1 MTVAITVN
9 STSSNTGTLSAAG
22 VGSGLDVNT
31 LVSQL
36 VAAKKTPLQNQI
48 DSQKSTAQTQLSG
61 IGQVSSALTA
71 LQSAL
76 SALTTGTAFG
86 AHTVSTGDKT
96 IITATAAAATST
108 GTAAAVNGS
117 YNIKVTQLATAMKAS
132 SGAFTDANTK
142 VGTGTLSITVG
153 DKTMNVDIDDSVSSL
168 ASIRDKIN
176 KASDNPGVTATIVT
190 GTDGAHL
197 VLRSSQTG
205 QDNGFTVSSSGGD
218 GGLSALNYDPA
229 ATSGNGFTVVDKAQ
243 NALYTIDGMDGS
255 SDSNSVTA
263 IDGLT
268 INLLTTG
275 STTVNVT
282 SDMSSATSAMN
293 TFVAAY
299 NSFATLYKNLTAYD
313 KTSGSAGALI
323 GDATLNSI
331 KSTLT
336 GILSGP
342 ANGTS
347 LSQLGVAFQLDGT
360 LKIDND
366 KLTAALGS
374 DGGKVKA
381 LFGGDQGLGAALKAP
396 LNSWIGSTGIL
407 VTRTSNLNKQIT
419 DLADQQTDLDNRMDA
434 LTKRYTQ
441 QFTALDTMLTKL
453 NNTSSYLTQQFDAMS
468 NANKK

>member
-61 IGQVSSALTA
+61 IGQVSAALTA

-76 SALTTGTAFG
+76 SALTTGTAFAG
-86 AHTVSTGDKT
+86 HTVSTGDKT
-96 IITATAAAATST
+96 IVTATAAAAAT
-108 GTAAAVNGS
+108 GKAGAVNGS

-142 VGTGTLSITVG
+142 VGTGTLTISAG
-153 DKTMNVDIDDSVSSL
+153 GKTMNVDIDSSVNSL

-197 VLRSSQTG
+197 VLRSTKTG
-205 QDNGFTVSSSGGD
+205 EDNGFTVSSSGGD
-218 GGLSALNYDPA
+218 GGLAALNYDPA
-229 ATSGNGFTVVDKAQ
+229 ATDGNGLSIVDKPLNAQ
-243 NALYTIDGMDGS
+243 YTIDGMDGS

-268 INLLTTG
+268 ISLLTTG

-282 SDMSSATSAMN
+282 SDMSSATSAVN
-293 TFVAAY
+293 TFVTAY

-360 LKIDND
+360 LKVDND

-374 DGGKVKA
+374 DGDKVKS
-381 LFGGDQGLGAALKAP
+381 LFGGDKGLGAALKAP
-396 LNSWIGSTGIL
+396 LNSWVGPTGIL

-419 DLADQQTDLDNRMDA
+419 SLADQQTDLDNRMDA

-441 QFTALDTMLTKL
+441 QFMALDTMLTKL

>member
-9 STSSNTGTLSAAG
+9 STTSNTGTLSAAG

-48 DSQKSTAQTQLSG
+48 DSQKSTAQTQLSA

-76 SALTTGTAFG
+76 TSLTSGTAFG
-86 AHTVSTGDKT
+86 SHTVSTGDKT
-96 IITATAAAATST
+96 ILTAAATTSN
-108 GTAAAVNGS
+108 GAAVNGS
-117 YNIKVTQLATAMKAS
+117 YNVAVTQLATAMKAS
-132 SGAFTDANTK
+132 SGAFADANTK
-142 VGTGTLSITVG
+142 VGTGTLTVTVG
-153 DKTMNVDIDDSVSSL
+153 DKSMNVAIDNSVSSL

-197 VLRSSQTG
+197 VLRSSKTG
-205 QDNGFTVSSSGGD
+205 EDNGFTVSSSGGD
-218 GGLSALNYDPA
+218 GGLAALNYDPSA
-229 ATSGNGFTVVDKAQ
+229 ASGNGFTVVDKAQ
-243 NALYTIDGMDGS
+243 NALYTIDGMAGS
-255 SDSNSVTA
+255 SDSNAVTA

-268 INLLTTG
+268 ISLLTTG

-282 SDMSSATSAMN
+282 SDMSTATSAVN
-293 TFVAAY
+293 TFVSAY

-336 GILSGP
+336 GVLSGA

-347 LSQLGVAFQLDGT
+347 LSQLGVSFQLDGT
-360 LKIDND
+360 LKVDSD

-374 DGGKVKA
+374 DGGQVKA
-381 LFGGDQGLGAALKAP
+381 LFGGDKGLGAALKTP

-407 VTRTSNLNKQIT
+407 VTRSTNLNKQIT

-434 LTKRYTQ
+434 LTKRYTT